1 VVTGAP
7 HADAELR
14 TAVESGVES
23 VVLAAADRA
32 AERAA
37 GRWRQHPAGRVL
49 LARDAGL
56 DRASPNLR
64 SATAETSRDWQGHVF
79 DLVREEAEGKRTTAR
94 LASLGINGAGLA
106 VMIAVFASTGGLTG
120 AEVVVAGGTSA
131 ASQRVLE
138 AIFGDQAVR
147 TLAAQAREDLL
158 ERVGRLLDREAKRYA
173 GLLVAVAPPS
183 GSAQRLAD
191 ALAELDRTR

>member
-1 VVTGAP
+1 M
-7 HADAELR
+7 
-14 TAVESGVES
+14 SGTD
-23 VVLAAADRA
+23 LDR
-32 AERAA
+32 R
-37 GRWRQHPAGRVL
+37 L
-49 LARDAGL
+49 LAQDAGL

-64 SATAETSRDWQGHVF
+64 AATAETSRDWQGHVF
-79 DLVREEAEGKRTTAR
+79 ELVRDEAEGKRMTAR

-147 TLAAQAREDLL
+147 TLAARAREDLL
-158 ERVGRLLDREAKRYA
+158 ARVARLFDGERKRFA
-173 GLLVAVAPPS
+173 GLLAAVAPPS
-183 GSAQRLAD
+183 GSAKRLAD
-191 ALAELDRTR
+191 ALAELDRAR